1 MPELPEV
8 QTIVDDLNKKV
19 IGTKITQVIY
29 TDEGKKLISKSD
41 QDLSDIL
48 PGEKITRAQRRAKY
62 LILNLS
68 GRRNLIIHLKLTGQ
82 LFVRPQNYATEPF
95 TRLILKLDDKREIRF
110 ADREGYSEVVLADG
124 IDKVEPNLGPEPF
137 EISEQTFTDNLLATK
152 LGTIKEALIDQRV
165 ISGVGNIYVDEALY
179 LAKINPFRP
188 PHSLSK
194 AETQKLL
201 RSIKETLKS
210 GLEHRGTTID
220 SYRDTDGKPGTH
232 QFHLLVYGK
241 AGLPCK
247 RCATRIAYTEI
258 SGRRTHF
265 CPTCQPKDQLSLF

>member
-82 LFVRPQNYATEPF
+82 LFVRAQNYAIEPF

-110 ADREGYSEVVLADG
+110 ADREGYGEVVLADG

-137 EISEQTFTDNLLATK
+137 EISEQTFADNLLATK
-152 LGTIKEALIDQRV
+152 LGTIKEALIDQKV
-165 ISGVGNIYVDEALY
+165 ISGIGNIYVDEALY

>member
-19 IGTKITQVIY
+19 IGAQIVQVIY
-29 TDEGKKLISKSD
+29 TDEGKKLISKGD

-82 LFVRPQNYATEPF
+82 LFVRAQNYAIEPF

-152 LGTIKEALIDQRV
+152 LGTIKEALIDQKV
-165 ISGVGNIYVDEALY
+165 ISGIGNIYVDEALY

-220 SYRDTDGKPGTH
+220 SYRDTDGRPGTH

-241 AGLPCK
+241 AGKPCK
-247 RCATRIAYTEI
+247 RCATRIEYTEI

-265 CPTCQPKDQLSLF
+265 CPACQPKMQLSLF

>member
-8 QTIVDDLNKKV
+8 QTIVDDLNRKV
-19 IGTKITQVIY
+19 IGTQITQVIY

-68 GRRNLIIHLKLTGQ
+68 GGRNLIIHLKLTGQ
-82 LFVRPQNYATEPF
+82 LFVRDQNYATEPF

-110 ADREGYSEVVLADG
+110 ADREGYGEVVLADG

-137 EISEQTFTDNLLATK
+137 EISEQTFGDNLLATK
-152 LGTIKEALIDQRV
+152 LGTIKEALIDQKV

-201 RSIKETLKS
+201 RSIREALQQGLK
-210 GLEHRGTTID
+210 HRGTTID
-220 SYRDTDGKPGTH
+220 SYRDTAGKPGTH

-241 AGLPCK
+241 AGKPCK
-247 RCATRIAYTEI
+247 RCATKIAYTEI

-265 CPTCQPKDQLSLF
+265 CPTCQPKEQLSLF